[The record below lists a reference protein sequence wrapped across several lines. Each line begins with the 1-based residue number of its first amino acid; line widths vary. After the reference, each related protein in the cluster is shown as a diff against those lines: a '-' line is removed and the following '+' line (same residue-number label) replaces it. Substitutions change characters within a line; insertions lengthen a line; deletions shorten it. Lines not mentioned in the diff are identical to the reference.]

1 MSLKKTK
8 KKGFQTLISIAVI
21 GIAVYLGFTP
31 LFSLTPEGVP
41 QAVITSS
48 FGAIFVI
55 ILTMYLLNKQT
66 EVEQE
71 SKRGQKIFEEKVG
84 LYNEILNTIKSML
97 SDGKI
102 SEEEIN
108 KLPFPVIKL
117 SMLADNQS
125 ISSFVEVYSKL
136 NKIYQNS
143 EDDSVDITDE
153 EKDSIYRL
161 LIAFASYCRKDIG
174 ISEEDIDTS
183 ILSNT
188 VNTIIESTKKKRDYT
203 KFNFNGKDLSKN
215 RYVYEVI
222 STYVKDKSP
231 LSINEFNKIFPR
243 DLKGKSNSDE
253 LWKTYDEAI
262 KHYED
267 TGYTRYFISID
278 QGKDKKAGK
287 PIQGKELVI
296 NLDDAEVCISNQ
308 WDLKGVKNFIEKIK
322 EEKIRFE

>member
-71 SKRGQKIFEEKVG
+71 SKRGQKIFEEKIG

-161 LIAFASYCRKDIG
+161 LIAFASQCRKDIG

-222 STYVKDKSP
+222 STYVKG
-231 LSINEFNKIFPR
+231 NKA
-243 DLKGKSNSDE
+243 L
-253 LWKTYDEAI
+253 
-262 KHYED
+262 
-267 TGYTRYFISID
+267 
-278 QGKDKKAGK
+278 
-287 PIQGKELVI
+287 
-296 NLDDAEVCISNQ
+296 
-308 WDLKGVKNFIEKIK
+308 
-322 EEKIRFE
+322 